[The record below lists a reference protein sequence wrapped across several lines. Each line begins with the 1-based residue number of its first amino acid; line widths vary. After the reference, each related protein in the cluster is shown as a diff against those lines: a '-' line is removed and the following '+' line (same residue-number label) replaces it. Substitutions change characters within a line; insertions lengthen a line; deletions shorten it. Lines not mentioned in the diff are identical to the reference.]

1 MEQLLLHLFGDFVVQ
16 NDWMA
21 MNKKK
26 KGWNGFLACFV
37 HTLTYSLPFLLIT
50 NWLAFLV
57 IWWTHFIID
66 RTKIIDHF
74 IKWKNRAPDIKNF
87 GFHHERPLFVSV
99 WIYIFV
105 DNTFHLIIN
114 YLAIKYIIL

>member
-1 MEQLLLHLFGDFVVQ
+1 MEQLLLHLFGDFIVQ

-26 KGWNGFLACFV
+26 PGWLGFKACFI

-57 IWWTHFIID
+57 IWFTHFVID
-66 RTKIIDHF
+66 RTKIVDYF
-74 IKWKNRAPDIKNF
+74 VMWKNGEKDIENF
-87 GFHHERPLFVSV
+87 GFSHERPFALSI
-99 WIYIFV
+99 WIYIFI

-114 YLAIKYIIL
+114 YMAIKYIIL